1 MTTEAPAPSESATY
15 SHLLHAPGVPW
26 LFALSLANVLGHSL
40 QIFALSVLIYRQT
53 GSAAWSSLA
62 FAAGFLPQLVG
73 GASLTSLADRW
84 PARPVLAASAAL
96 RAVVALLLAL
106 GNLSPGVAIGIVALF
121 AMWQPVPQAVQ
132 SALVTRLLVGDLYVL
147 GRSVFSLIS
156 SGAQLLGLALGG
168 AVIAALGPSAT
179 FLVAAAIHLLG
190 MLASLAISL
199 QGTGE
204 PPEGRWRLGET
215 WSGNLRLLRDHAVRR
230 ILLSWWVPITLLVGA
245 EALVVAYVGE
255 WGGSPAQTGVFL
267 AAFPAGAAVGDV
279 VVGRW
284 LSPGLRRRVVPWLYT
299 LVGAALLPL
308 VWYPGTIATAT
319 CFAVAS
325 AATAYQL
332 GSQQAFLD
340 ATPVDRRGLAFGL
353 FGTGLMVGQGLGPV
367 VAGALADVVGSG
379 ATMTV
384 LGTTVLVSAVFLAR
398 LPPISPPAPD
408 GEPFA

>member
-15 SHLLHAPGVPW
+15 SQLLHAPGVPW

-84 PARPVLAASAAL
+84 PPRPVLAASAAI
-96 RAVVALLLAL
+96 RAAVVLLLAL
-106 GNLSPGVAIGIVALF
+106 GDLSPGVAIGMVALF

-132 SALVTRLLVGDLYVL
+132 SALVTQLLTGDLYVL

-179 FLVAAAIHLLG
+179 FLVSAAIHLLG
-190 MLASLAISL
+190 MPASLAIPS
-199 QGTGE
+199 QGAGE
-204 PPEGRWRLGET
+204 RPEGRWRLGET
-215 WSGNLRLLRDHAVRR
+215 WSGNLRLLRNHAVRR

-319 CFAVAS
+319 C
-325 AATAYQL
+325 
-332 GSQQAFLD
+332 
-340 ATPVDRRGLAFGL
+340 
-353 FGTGLMVGQGLGPV
+353 
-367 VAGALADVVGSG
+367 
-379 ATMTV
+379 
-384 LGTTVLVSAVFLAR
+384 
-398 LPPISPPAPD
+398 
-408 GEPFA
+408 